1 MFKKINCKKKSCMC
15 AEFDNI
21 NIAEEGHITK
31 P

>member
-1 MFKKINCKKKSCMC
+1 MFTRKLTVKKSYMC

-21 NIAEEGHITK
+21 NIAEEGHIIQ